1 MVTELR
7 VHGVSGASAGSM
19 LDRPLLHQV
28 AGDHEAG
35 FWRPRPEYGNTT
47 GPGGALLEAY
57 RWGNLTAGAA
67 ARALWLLLSP
77 FMLAN
82 VVIWLR
88 PPAGPRAAVITRAL
102 CRVFGLSIT
111 GTFVLSI
118 VGVSMDLVAWQCAGP
133 GNPCAAGRSWLA
145 FLTAGFFAPP
155 GRRLAVLALV
165 PVLAVALLWWL
176 ARTTWARYERYPL
189 SERTDGDGLAAA
201 GFWAGGALVGRL
213 RSIHV
218 AFGLGTVTAVLAAVL
233 AAHDRARPG
242 LLAVGGVA
250 LTLATGVLLAACLVA
265 VCLPGM
271 VSRDRPARW
280 AEGAARGVRIAAL
293 VLLALTLGY
302 ALAGRGPWVTTGGLP
317 GYGSA
322 VTILFA
328 AQIVLL
334 AALGVVVVA
343 GRGGRGAM
351 LGGLAAPVLASI
363 ALGMAA
369 AFTAGLSYRVADF
382 LDRGDVPSSA
392 GAAGS
397 GGASPAAGAQPA
409 LEPPAAYEWTAFGA
423 VLMLVAVAAVVLV
436 ARWRLRPRLRA
447 QAGAVTDADF
457 PGDRARDPARAS
469 AIDEA
474 IADARLTEHLEPLL
488 MWAYVP
494 LAVAAVVV
502 TGFALA
508 GVGPVDLADSGTRAA
523 TVLSFLTNL
532 GTYVIGLAAL
542 GLIVVGLL
550 AYRYLGI
557 RRIVGVLWDLGT
569 FWPRLGHPLA
579 PPCYAERVVPELVTR
594 ASRLAEA
601 DGVVLSGHSQGSVL
615 VAAAVLQM
623 PPRARAGVA
632 LVTYGSPLGRLYAR
646 LFPAYVNPAVLAA
659 VADAVGGR
667 WRNLWRDTDPI
678 GGPVDGADN
687 VRLRDPVA
695 FDVQS
700 GDTVPPRIHGHSGY
714 QGHPAFAEAV
724 TDLVRRLSA

>member
-7 VHGVSGASAGSM
+7 VHGVSGASAKSM
-19 LDRPLLHQV
+19 LDRPLLHRV
-28 AGDHEAG
+28 AGDDDAG

-47 GPGGALLEAY
+47 GPGGAQLEAY

-77 FMLAN
+77 FMLVN

-88 PPAGPRAAVITRAL
+88 PPAGPRATMLTRAL

-118 VGVSMDLVAWQCAGP
+118 IGVSMDLVAWQCAGP

-176 ARTTWARYERYPL
+176 ARTTWSRYERYPL
-189 SERTDGDGLAAA
+189 SERTDGDGLAAG
-201 GFWAGGALVGRL
+201 GFWAGSALVGRL
-213 RSIHV
+213 RGIHV
-218 AFGLGTVTAVLAAVL
+218 AFGFGTVAAVLAGVL

-242 LLAVGGVA
+242 FLAAVGVA
-250 LTLATGVLLAACLVA
+250 LTLAAGALLAACLVA
-265 VCLPGM
+265 VCLPAM

-280 AEGAARGVRIAAL
+280 AEGAARGARRVAL
-293 VLLALTLGY
+293 ALLALTVGY
-302 ALAGRGPWVTTGGLP
+302 ALAPRGPWVTTGGLP
-317 GYGSA
+317 GYAAS
-322 VTILFA
+322 VTVLFA

-334 AALGVVVVA
+334 VVLGVVVGVQ
-343 GRGGRGAM
+343 RGGHRV
-351 LGGLAAPVLASI
+351 LLNGLAAPVLASI
-363 ALGMAA
+363 GLGLAA

-392 GAAGS
+392 DSAGS
-397 GGASPAAGAQPA
+397 GGAAPPVAAHPG
-409 LEPPAAYEWTAFGA
+409 LEPPAAYEWTAFGS
-423 VLMLVAVAAVVLV
+423 VLLVVAVAAVVLV
-436 ARWRLRPRLRA
+436 ARWRLRRRLRA
-447 QAGAVTDADF
+447 EAAAVTDTDF
-457 PGDRARDPARAS
+457 PADRSRDPARAA

-474 IADARLTEHLEPLL
+474 IADARLTDHLGPLL

-494 LAVAAVVV
+494 LALAAVVV

-508 GVGPVDLADSGTRAA
+508 GLGPVDLAGSGTRTA
-523 TVLSFLTNL
+523 TLLSFLTNL
-532 GTYVIGLAAL
+532 GTYLIGLAAL

-557 RRIVGVLWDLGT
+557 RRVVGVLWDLGT

-594 ASRLAEA
+594 ASGLAETG
-601 DGVVLSGHSQGSVL
+601 GVVLSGHSQGSVL

-623 PPRARAGVA
+623 PPRVRDRVA

-678 GGPVDGADN
+678 GGPVDSADN
-687 VRLRDPVA
+687 VRLCDPAA
-695 FDVQS
+695 FDVRP
-700 GDTVPPRIHGHSGY
+700 GDTVPPRIAGHSGY
-714 QGHPAFAEAV
+714 HGDPAFAEAV
-724 TDLVRRLSA
+724 TDMVRRLG